1 MNPGVLRVC
10 MATNRIK
17 TLQQLTNGL
26 EECQKSLSGYLDGKR
41 HVFPRYNLRIE
52 NTFHALTNDDERE
65 RKEKQIEKQKR
76 KQQQQ
81 QQK

>member
-1 MNPGVLRVC
+1 
-10 MATNRIK
+10 MATDRIK

-52 NTFHALTNDDERE
+52 NTFHTLAHT
-65 RKEKQIEKQKR
+65 QKTKKLR
-76 KQQQQ
+76 DRGR
-81 QQK
+81 